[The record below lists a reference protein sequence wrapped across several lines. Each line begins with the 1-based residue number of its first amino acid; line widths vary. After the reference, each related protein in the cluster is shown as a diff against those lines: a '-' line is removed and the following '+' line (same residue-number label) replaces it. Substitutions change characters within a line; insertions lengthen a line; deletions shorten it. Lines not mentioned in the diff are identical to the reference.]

1 VLRGLK
7 VPTHKI
13 DAPGL
18 CILPHDDAWDH
29 QRLDAEAAELV
40 ALALDQAKTRAVEA
54 AAQQAGVAPEDLTPE
69 QREAAEQSVA
79 LTVEEQDA
87 AKATHPVAR
96 YLAGETRYQLDAP
109 DQGPR
114 GPACARD
121 YLKPDAEPLAL
132 ELRRIPWR
140 VKMSIDAEHEPRVR
154 WEALVKEGVSGV
166 RFGAEVKWRAK
177 SPDDKIPADLL
188 DMICEA
194 EGDWLNLARIAG
206 ACANYSK
213 PLTESEGKR

>member
-1 VLRGLK
+1 MLRGLK

-18 CILPHDDAWDH
+18 FILPHDDAWDH
-29 QRLDAEAAELV
+29 ARLDAEAAELV
-40 ALALDQAKTRAVEA
+40 ALALDQAKARAVET
-54 AAQQAGVAPEDLTPE
+54 AAQQAGVVVEDLTPE

-79 LTVEEQDA
+79 LTVEEQEA

-96 YLAGETRYQLDAP
+96 YRAGETRYQLDAP

-121 YLKPDAEPLAL
+121 YLRPDAEFVAL

-140 VKMSIDAEHEPRVR
+140 VKMSIDAEREHRVR

-177 SPDDKIPADLL
+177 SSDDKIPDALL
-188 DMICEA
+188 DQICES
-194 EGDWLNLARIAG
+194 EGEWLNLAHIAG
-206 ACANYSK
+206 ACSKYSA